1 MLLHFIHWWP
11 TVLLLPS
18 PTGPGCLFS
27 HLCLPNTSHSQ
38 DQDSIVF
45 LSWILLRQP
54 HWERISVSGQLQLQP
69 DVYVASK
76 FNLHSVISSCMWAST
91 FHSGRQNWSGKH
103 LHLSWRQP
111 KWVDHS
117 PPVMIQSLWWWRQP
131 LSRWFPFSV
140 CIQLQS
146 LRGGR
151 KDKLQL
157 LFHFIFYV
165 LNCVT
170 YILGHNYKS
179 LNFIGVKRE
188 LYSFK

>member
-1 MLLHFIHWWP
+1 MLLHFIHWCP

-111 KWVDHS
+111 KMSRSFTTSYD
-117 PPVMIQSLWWWRQP
+117 PVTLMVKTASVTLISFQRLHPATVFKRGKKRQIATTVP
-131 LSRWFPFSV
+131 LHILCF
-140 CIQLQS
+140 
-146 LRGGR
+146 
-151 KDKLQL
+151 KLCHI
-157 LFHFIFYV
+157 HF
-165 LNCVT
+165 
-170 YILGHNYKS
+170 GA
-179 LNFIGVKRE
+179 
-188 LYSFK
+188 